1 MGVAEAAELLG
12 VSEDWVRRWIDR
24 NEPSGDHPDR
34 VPVGEVRG
42 EDGAAE
48 RRWRRPF
55 RDAVEAEVARR
66 RHHRPGGGA
75 PSEPAA
81 P

>member
-24 NEPSGDHPDR
+24 NEPNADHPDR

-48 RRWRRPF
+48 RRWRRPY

-66 RHHRPGGGA
+66 RPGRPGGDA
-75 PSEPAA
+75 SPEPAA
-81 P
+81 S